1 MNIGDIVRS
10 IHSGEEGIVRK
21 IQANNIVEIEI
32 EDNFIIP
39 FVKSELVVVSA
50 EEGKHFKGENESSSN
65 APTKRPSIQ
74 KSPTLKS
81 EDGIYLCITEDDKRY
96 SFYIVNNTSYPIV
109 YSSYHNESLLDC
121 NKVNSKSTSLIVVKD
136 YNFLQNS
143 PTIQTSF
150 TKCPTKGA
158 PLFFDI
164 KTNLSAKK
172 IFKEKQDLPI
182 LGNKGMLFQLDQ
194 KINTK
199 IDKTQLSHRISHT
212 EQKEKTVIDSLETIN
227 KIDLHANKLN
237 IGERKEHEILAY
249 QLLTFEKALDNAIAF
264 GLPEITFIHGVGN
277 GVLRKEIHKKLSEK
291 KELFDFFK
299 DDQKEKFGYGATYV
313 KL

>member
-32 EDNFIIP
+32 EDNFVIP
-39 FVKSELVVVSA
+39 FVKSELVVVSSDEA
-50 EEGKHFKGENESSSN
+50 KHFKGETDSQ

-74 KSPTLKS
+74 KKPNLKS
-81 EDGIYLCITEDDKRY
+81 EEGVYLCITEDDKRF
-96 SFYIVNNTSYPIV
+96 SFYIVNNTSYPII
-109 YSSYHNESLLDC
+109 YSCYHNEKLLDC
-121 NKVNSKSTSLIVVKD
+121 NRVNSKSTSLIVVKD

-143 PTIQTSF
+143 PTLQTSF
-150 TKCPTKGA
+150 TKCPTSGS

-164 KTNLSAKK
+164 KTHLSAKK
-172 IFKEKQDLPI
+172 IFKDKQELPI
-182 LGNKGMLFQLDQ
+182 LGSKGMLFQLDQ

-199 IDKTQLSHRISHT
+199 IDKPQLSKHISHT
-212 EQKEKTVIDSLETIN
+212 EQKEEIVIDSSEISN
-227 KIDLHANKLN
+227 QIDLHANKLN
-237 IGERKEHEILAY
+237 IGDRKEHEILNY
-249 QLLTFEKALDNAIAF
+249 QLLTFERALNNAIAF

-291 KELFDFFK
+291 KELFDYYK
-299 DDQKEKFGYGATYV
+299 DAQKEKFGYGATYV